1 MQSPLHC
8 CRRRWIP
15 DQLEWCAQVV
25 SAFTE
30 PHGLT
35 FAQGNLI
42 ANQGFI
48 NHVGFVTES
57 GEIHLK
63 ANYTAL
69 WGAMQSLG
77 QLLGMILMNPIS
89 DIIGRKMTMY
99 ALWVVLAAVGY
110 LKSCPRPGC

>member
-1 MQSPLHC
+1 LQPPLYC
-8 CRRRWIP
+8 RRRRWIP
-15 DQLEWCAQVV
+15 DQPQWYAQAL
-25 SAFTE
+25 SIFQE

-35 FAQGNLI
+35 FAQGNII

-48 NHVGFVTES
+48 DHVGFVTDS

-77 QLLGMILMNPIS
+77 QLVGMVLMNPIS

-99 ALWVVLAAVGY
+99 ALWIVLAAVSPS
-110 LKSCPRPGC
+110 KICH